1 MTQHINLLSKKKNLG
16 APATQLLLAP
26 LAAVLLVLLALWAKG
41 QMDETQALKDEQS
54 AQQAL
59 QLAKDQLAASA
70 KASGGDLSKEIEA
83 LRPRAQAAQAVTSKF
98 DTLGRQQGYSER
110 EVLTVLPQFDWGTL
124 LAAGGN
130 MSLFGDKKLIDLRIP
145 TGKPGKEGGSALQD
159 WCKHLSS
166 DNLLLITLPELDWR
180 EEKAVWFTTLVN
192 AGVAIKLIAPSLGEL
207 PGWIAGRL
215 RRQQQ
220 SADLESLKFIAER
233 VEGNLLAAHQEI
245 QKLGLLYPAG
255 QLTSAQIHEAVLNV
269 ARYDI
274 DGLREAL
281 LAGDM
286 GRLTRTLNGLMQEGE
301 APPLVLWAMT
311 EEIRA
316 LTVIR
321 SGLDAGKPMDSL
333 LKEAKVWG
341 PRQHVVKKAL
351 QRLST
356 ATLESALQHAGKI
369 DRLAKGIGQ
378 GNVWEEFMRL
388 ALLLGATR

>member
-1 MTQHINLLSKKKNLG
+1 MLL
-16 APATQLLLAP
+16 
-26 LAAVLLVLLALWAKG
+26 KG
-41 QMDETQALKDEQS
+41 E
-54 AQQAL
+54 
-59 QLAKDQLAASA
+59 QLAAHLERELRPLYVVY
-70 KASGGDLSKEIEA
+70 GDEPLLVIEA
-83 LRPRAQAAQAVTSKF
+83 ADAIRARA
-98 DTLGRQQGYSER
+98 RQQGYSER
-110 EVLTVLPQFDWGTL
+110 EVLTVLPHFDWGQL

-130 MSLFGDKKLIDLRIP
+130 LSLFGDRKLIDLRIP
-145 TGKPGKEGGSALQD
+145 TGKPGKEGGAALQD
-159 WCKHLSS
+159 WCRKLSP
-166 DNLLLITLPELDWR
+166 DNLLLVTLPELDWR

-192 AGVAIKLIAPSLGEL
+192 AGVAIKLNAPPLGEL

-255 QLTSAQIHEAVLNV
+255 ALSLAQIREAVLNV

-281 LAGDM
+281 LAGDIA
-286 GRLTRTLNGLMQEGE
+286 RLSRTLDGLMHEGE
-301 APPLVLWAMT
+301 APPLVLWAMS

-316 LTVIR
+316 LAILR
-321 SGLDAGKPMDSL
+321 SGLDRGRPLEQL

-341 PRQHVVKKAL
+341 PRQNPVKKAL

-356 ATLESALQHAGKI
+356 ATLEAALQHAGKI
-369 DRLAKGIGQ
+369 DRLAKGVGQ
-378 GNVWEEFMRL
+378 GNIWEEFLRL
-388 ALLLGATR
+388 GLSLSTQK